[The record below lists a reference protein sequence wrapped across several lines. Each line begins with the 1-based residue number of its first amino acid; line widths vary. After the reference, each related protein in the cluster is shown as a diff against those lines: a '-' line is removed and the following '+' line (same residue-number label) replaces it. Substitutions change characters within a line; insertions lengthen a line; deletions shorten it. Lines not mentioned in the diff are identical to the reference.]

1 MAQLMNTVKN
11 KDIIIKKGKSKEKGL
26 AVNKKTYNEKTREW
40 TPRKEEETFETIEYG
55 SHAVNFKFAVA

>member
-1 MAQLMNTVKN
+1 MNTVKN

-40 TPRKEEETFETIEYG
+40 TPRGEKKIFETIECV
-55 SHAVNFKFAVA
+55 SHAVSFKFAVA